1 MLSKVYHGYYH
12 TPDMYQVQSSCNA
25 SIDPFQTSS
34 RSRLA
39 RCDMKSDNGGWMV
52 ILRRDSS
59 VSPRVD
65 FDRTWKDYENGFG
78 ELETEFWYG
87 LKEMHC
93 LTQKEV
99 EMRIDLTATNGTKFH
114 WTYGLF
120 TIDGPETNY
129 TLHVGEAVGS
139 PGTHAPDA
147 LTRTIID
154 GSRLQQFTTKDRDND
169 IYKSGNCA
177 QVYGS
182 GWWWV
187 SCGSILFHRNS
198 NEMTWFEMKTFI
210 YVSFIEMKI
219 RPKSCDI
226 LV

>member
-129 TLHVGEAVGS
+129 TLHIGEAVGS

-147 LTRTIID
+147 LTKNINHG
-154 GSRLQQFTTKDRDND
+154 GSGPQQFTTKDRDND
-169 IYKSGNCA
+169 RHDDNCA
-177 QVYGS
+177 PNLGS
-182 GWWWV
+182 GWWWTN
-187 SCGSILFHRNS
+187 CGHVYFRGKSARMS
-198 NEMTWFEMKTFI
+198 WFDERIIFI
-210 YVSFIEMKI
+210 SFVEMKI
-219 RPKSCDI
+219 RPKNCDI
-226 LV
+226 LA

>member
-1 MLSKVYHGYYH
+1 MLSKVYHDYYH
-12 TPDMYQVQSSCNA
+12 TLDMYQVQSSCDA
-25 SIDPFQTSS
+25 PLDPFQTS
-34 RSRLA
+34 RSRLT

-52 ILRRDSS
+52 IMRRDSS
-59 VSPRVD
+59 VSPQVD

-129 TLHVGEAVGS
+129 TLHIGEAVGS

-147 LTRTIID
+147 LTRNVND
-154 GSRLQQFTTKDRDND
+154 GGSGPQKFTTKDRDND
-169 IYKSGNCA
+169 RLGSNCA
-177 QVYGS
+177 QNYGS
-182 GWWWV
+182 GWWWTQ
-187 SCGSILFHRNS
+187 CGYVHFRGNS
-198 NEMTWFEMKTFI
+198 GSMYWYEDKQLINI
-210 YVSFIEMKI
+210 SFVEMKI

>member
-1 MLSKVYHGYYH
+1 MYYLIVKGTVLSKVYHDYYH
-12 TPDMYQVQSSCNA
+12 PPDMYQVQSSCNA

-39 RCDMKSDNGGWMV
+39 RCGMKSDNGGWMV
-52 ILRRDSS
+52 FRRDSS
-59 VSPRVD
+59 AGSPRVD

-120 TIDGPETNY
+120 TIDGPETNF
-129 TLHVGEAVGS
+129 TLHIGEAVGS

-147 LTRTIID
+147 LTRSIND
-154 GSRLQQFTTKDRDND
+154 GGGSLLFSTKDREND
-169 IYKSGNCA
+169 GHA
-177 QVYGS
+177 
-182 GWWWV
+182 W
-187 SCGSILFHRNS
+187 
-198 NEMTWFEMKTFI
+198 
-210 YVSFIEMKI
+210 
-219 RPKSCDI
+219 
-226 LV
+226 

>member
-1 MLSKVYHGYYH
+1 MLSKVYHDYYH

-39 RCDMKSDNGGWMV
+39 RCDMKSDNDGWMV
-52 ILRRDSS
+52 VFRRDSS
-59 VSPRVD
+59 VSPRVN

-78 ELETEFWYG
+78 DLETEFWYG

-120 TIDGPETNY
+120 TIDEPETNY
-129 TLHVGEAVGS
+129 TLHIGEAVGS

-147 LTRTIID
+147 LTGNINQVGKRP
-154 GSRLQQFTTKDRDND
+154 LQFTTEDRNND
-169 IYKSGNCA
+169 IYSGNCA
-177 QVYGS
+177 QLYSS
-182 GWWWV
+182 GWWWAR
-187 SCGSILFHRNS
+187 CGGVLFYGNF
-198 NEMTWFEMKTFI
+198 NTMQWYEMNAHVAISFVEMK
-210 YVSFIEMKI
+210 V

-226 LV
+226 LA